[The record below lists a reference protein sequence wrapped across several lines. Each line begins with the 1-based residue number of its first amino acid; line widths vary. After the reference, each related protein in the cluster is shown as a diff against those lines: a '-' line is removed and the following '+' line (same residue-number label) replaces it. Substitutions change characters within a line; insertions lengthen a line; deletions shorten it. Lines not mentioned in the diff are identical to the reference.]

1 MEIAQREESRN
12 NMGRKDMN
20 FTHEYNVIIDGRIK
34 RYPSVTQVLPPVD
47 FHCTPE
53 QLEAARVDGST
64 NHEMIKQYLDTG
76 TTFGDEYLIEFNRF
90 WHKNLSLFGILLQY
104 ETPLIS
110 ESKGFGGTP
119 DIVCSKCI
127 IDVKRNFGNAKYH
140 ALQLAGYN
148 TLVTDNKINKS
159 VKKWYIVWRDKN
171 GLFQIKN
178 VFNDQATII
187 FLSLVRAWYINDAVK
202 NYFKIA

>member
-1 MEIAQREESRN
+1 MKFS
-12 NMGRKDMN
+12 
-20 FTHEYNVIIDGRIK
+20 HEYNTIVDGRIK

-53 QLEAARVDGST
+53 QLENARVDGST
-64 NHEMIKQYLDTG
+64 NHEMIKQYFDTG
-76 TTFGDEYLIEFNRF
+76 KTFGDEYLIEFDKF
-90 WHKNLSLFGILLQY
+90 WNENIGLFGELLQY

-110 ESKGFGGTP
+110 EAYGFGGTP
-119 DIVCSKCI
+119 DIVCDKCI

-159 VKKWYIVWRDKN
+159 VKKWYIVWQDKS

-178 VFNDQATII
+178 VFNDHATAI
-187 FLSLVRAWYINDAVK
+187 FLSLVKINHLNTAVK
-202 NYFKIA
+202 NYFKVV